1 MKQTNN
7 AIKFLMAQYRAIF
20 KNANIAMLAA
30 IAASALAAGQAQAAD
45 IANWKD
51 VATGD
56 YNGGQEASDKT
67 LKVVVSDDEANNK
80 SSGNFDVNITAGADH
95 TIKGSTHGHALS
107 GGATANTSITLAGD
121 KSKPAQTKLEI
132 GGATDAYVG
141 VTVKSFNNY
150 GGTLSVVGGTDA
162 SSLTAT
168 NIVIG
173 GSAPAAG
180 DAPATVADADP
191 YAIVSLGAKGQIIGA
206 ESGSFLVKT
215 GGELQFAGADS
226 VADAKSGLTID
237 GGAVSVSGAATGTI
251 KGALTM
257 NSGKLTVS
265 GGATATSLK
274 VTGSTTINDG
284 TIKVASGTAG
294 GSLTFEKGVT
304 LNSGSLTIEDGTDA
318 ATSGKLVVSGDAV
331 FNEGSTFTLGGSGAA
346 TFNGNVKFAAGTLA
360 STGTIDLGTV
370 GGATSDAVRNAKLE
384 VAAADFDKLFK
395 DDAKVKVA
403 GHAASGGE
411 LTIAVTGEEKIDL
424 VKSGLFASATG
435 KIDLTGG
442 LEVEATNKAKVAVNV
457 TGNKA
462 DFSADLIDDSEIGK
476 VGLSFGE
483 LAVGN
488 TETAFTLKGA
498 NNEVTVSKSL
508 SHAKGAA
515 QDIKVVSGGTLNLF
529 ADASGSVT
537 AKSITLD
544 AASGPGGKL
553 NVKGKWELPSLT
565 VTSGSANL
573 TNATVTLKQDAVLT
587 TTQTNGVLT
596 LNSSSLDAT
605 KGKLQLGESA
615 AKLEAGSKFTA
626 TGGQLYTI
634 SGTGDSAIVTPTNAA
649 DGNKAPKNAF
659 TSTDGSG
666 ILEIK
671 DAASGTVDA
680 ALANKIKEALGYTG
694 FVEFGGNTKIE
705 AYDQPTANFSNTDM
719 SVVGM
724 YDNTQAVMDQNN
736 TINKGV
742 AAGSIKLHSGTGVGV
757 VSKGVILSNA
767 DKTGNG
773 MFVQTSAGQ
782 PGSVQLS
789 GTSSSITLNGNG
801 KIGAVDAAAAGNGSI
816 MIGSQA
822 KNVASNVEVVGAI
835 GGTNEVGKLVV
846 DGKASLRINAQAGQ
860 GSIKAQNLTLADG
873 SKLFAVG
880 QDITVSTAAKLDGDV
895 TAKSMTLNGTGVH
908 SVAGDALV
916 DLEKLSVAGTLAV
929 GNDDP
934 TISGSATLIAD
945 QMNVTGT
952 LFVDPDWKQPH
963 ATVIVNNLD
972 GSTGETHAG
981 TLNGS
986 AIVGKN
992 AVLAVGFDKSETAKV
1007 DSLIG
1012 QYLNANESF
1021 SSGSGANDVGN
1032 ALILNKSITVAD
1044 NKAIIVDK
1052 TASIDLANG
1061 TTTPD
1066 IATNQNSVVLGAN
1079 SALVVTDKAFAKD
1092 SNGAKVGPAIT
1103 LSNNTSNKFVG
1114 NGGKVILSGNFTAAD
1129 NALKIVSGTGLTVSG
1144 TTEVTT
1150 LNGLLAGKL
1159 TSAGGTV
1166 DLNTTDKVKESFLD
1180 VATPV
1185 RNLLVDSLEG
1195 KYATNTGAGVDFVL
1209 AAASNTVTG
1218 YDVDAAAHAATYA
1231 GAQQAA
1237 VAAVTT
1243 MADAMFGRVG
1253 AVGVEA
1259 ASISATGSQAN
1270 GGVWLTPMY
1279 KSVDSDGFNAE
1290 GASYGS
1296 DVDLAG
1302 VAFGTD
1308 TVNGNMRFGAVFN
1321 IGSGDAEGKG
1331 NGNGLKD
1338 EFDYYGFGIYSAMG
1352 FGNFALVGDAS
1363 MTVIS
1368 HEVEGL
1374 GLRGKADTTAVT
1386 MGVTGQYT
1394 VATPAVDVTPHLGA
1408 RFIRLNTDSYDLVGA
1423 DGAIATT
1430 DFDVQNV
1437 FSVPLGV
1444 TLSKG
1449 FTTGG
1454 WTLAPS
1460 ADLTVAFNT
1469 GDTEAK
1475 STTTFEGL
1483 PSIGLNTEVL
1493 DKVQYGVTLGLGAQ
1507 YGAFGTSFGINY
1519 TGSSNT
1525 DSFGVNALARYMF

>member
-30 IAASALAAGQAQAAD
+30 IAASALAAGQANAAD

-51 VATGD
+51 VVTDD
-56 YNGGQEASDKT
+56 YNGGSEAGDKT
-67 LKVVVSDDEANNK
+67 LQVVVSNKAENNK
-80 SSGNFDVNITAGADH
+80 NTGDFAVNITAGAGH
-95 TIKGSTHGHALS
+95 TIKGSADGNALT
-107 GGATANTSITLAGD
+107 GGDAANTSITLAGD
-121 KSKPAQTKLEI
+121 KADPAQTKLEI
-132 GGATDAYVG
+132 GGAANAYVG

-150 GGTLSVVGGTDA
+150 GGTLSVVGGSKA

-180 DAPATVADADP
+180 DAPSTVADADP
-191 YAIVSLGAKGQIIGA
+191 YAIVKLGASGNIIGA

-265 GGATATSLK
+265 GGTAATTLK
-274 VTGSTTINDG
+274 VTGSTTIHDG
-284 TIKVASGTAG
+284 ALKVASGGTAG
-294 GSLTFEKGVT
+294 GTLTFEKGVT
-304 LNSGSLTIEDGTDA
+304 FNSGSLTIEDGDNPDK
-318 ATSGKLVVSGDAV
+318 SGKLVVSGDAV
-331 FNEGSTFTLGGSGAA
+331 FNKGSKFTLGGSGAA

-370 GGATSDAVRNAKLE
+370 GGATSDAIRNAKLE
-384 VAAADFDKLFK
+384 VAAADFEKLFK

-403 GHAASGGE
+403 GHADSGGE

-424 VKSGLFASATG
+424 VSGGLFGDNG
-435 KIDLTGG
+435 KIDLTDG
-442 LEVEATNKAKVAVNV
+442 LAVETTNKGKVAVTV
-457 TGNKA
+457 TGTKA
-462 DFSADLIDDSEIGK
+462 DFSADAIDDSTIGK

-483 LAVGN
+483 LAVGK
-488 TETAFTLKGA
+488 TEAAFTLKGA
-498 NNEVTVSKSL
+498 NNAVTVSKIL

-573 TNATVTLKQDAVLT
+573 TDATVTLKQDAVLT

-596 LNSSSLDAT
+596 LKSSSLDAT
-605 KGKLQLGESA
+605 KGKLKLGVSGA
-615 AKLEAGSKFTA
+615 ALETGSKFIA
-626 TGGQLYTI
+626 TGAQLYTI
-634 SGTGDSAIVTPTNAA
+634 SGTGDSATVTPTSAP
-649 DGNKAPKNAF
+649 DGNSAPKNAF

-671 DAASGTVDA
+671 DAAAGKVDA

-694 FVEFGGNTKIE
+694 FVEFGGNTQIE
-705 AYDQPTANFSNTDM
+705 AYDQPTANFSKTDM

-724 YDNTQAVMDQNN
+724 YDNTQAVMDKNN
-736 TINKGV
+736 TIDKGV
-742 AAGSIKLHSGTGVGV
+742 AAGSIKLHSGTDVGV
-757 VSKGVILSNA
+757 VSQGVILSNA
-767 DKTGNG
+767 GNTGNG
-773 MFVQTSAGQ
+773 MFVQTSAAK

-846 DGKASLRINAQAGQ
+846 DGKASLIINAKAGQ
-860 GSIKAQNLTLADG
+860 GSIKAKNLTLADG
-873 SKLFAVG
+873 SKLVAVG

-895 TAKSMTLNGTGVH
+895 TAKSMTLNGAVNTI
-908 SVAGDALV
+908 AGDAV
-916 DLEKLSVAGTLAV
+916 IDLEKLSATGVLAV

-952 LFVDPDWKQPH
+952 LFVDPDWQQKH
-963 ATVIVNNLD
+963 ATVIVNNFER
-972 GSTGETHAG
+972 STGETHAG

-1007 DSLIG
+1007 DSLIA
-1012 QYLNANESF
+1012 QYLDADESF

-1052 TASIDLANG
+1052 SASIDLANG

-1066 IATNQNSVVLGAN
+1066 IATNQNSVFLGAN

-1103 LSNNTSNKFVG
+1103 LSNGTANKFVG
-1114 NGGKVILSGNFTAAD
+1114 NGGKIILSGNFTAAD

-1290 GASYGS
+1290 GASYGA

-1302 VAFGTD
+1302 IAFGTD

-1368 HEVEGL
+1368 HDVEGL
-1374 GLRGKADTTAVT
+1374 DLSGKADTKAVT
-1386 MGVTGQYT
+1386 MGLTGQYT
-1394 VATPAVDVTPHLGA
+1394 ISTAAVDVTPHLGA
-1408 RFIRLNTDSYDLVGA
+1408 RFIRLNTDSYDLVGEKGVVA
-1423 DGAIATT
+1423 NTE
-1430 DFDVQNV
+1430 FDVQNV
-1437 FSVPLGV
+1437 FSIPVGV
-1444 TLSKG
+1444 TLSKA
-1449 FTTGG
+1449 FVTGG
-1454 WTLAPS
+1454 WSLAPS

-1525 DSFGVNALARYMF
+1525 DSFGVNAQARYMF

>member
-30 IAASALAAGQAQAAD
+30 IAASALAAGQANAAD

-51 VATGD
+51 VVNGV
-56 YNGGQEASDKT
+56 YNGGSEAADKT

-150 GGTLSVVGGTDA
+150 GGILSVAGGTDA

-215 GGELQFAGADS
+215 GGELKFAGADS

-237 GGAVSVSGAATGTI
+237 GGAINVADSATGTI

-294 GSLTFEKGVT
+294 GALTFEKGVT
-304 LNSGSLTIEDGTDA
+304 FNSGSLAIEDGADA
-318 ATSGKLVVSGDAV
+318 PKSGKLVVSGDAV

-370 GGATSDAVRNAKLE
+370 GGDTAPAVRNAKLE
-384 VAAADFDKLFK
+384 VAATDFDKLFK

-403 GHAASGGE
+403 GNANSGGE

-424 VKSGLFASATG
+424 VKAGLFGDNG
-435 KIDLTGG
+435 KIDLTDG
-442 LEVEATNKAKVAVNV
+442 LAVETTNQGKVAV
-457 TGNKA
+457 TITATKA
-462 DFSADLIDDSEIGK
+462 DFSADAIDDSTIGK
-476 VGLSFGE
+476 VGLSFDE
-483 LAVGN
+483 LAVGK
-488 TETAFTLKGA
+488 TEAAFTLKGA
-498 NNEVTVSKSL
+498 NNAVTVRKSL

-553 NVKGKWELPSLT
+553 YVKGKWELPSLT

-573 TNATVTLKQDAVLT
+573 TDATVTLKQDAVLT
-587 TTQTNGVLT
+587 TTKKDGVLT

-626 TGGQLYTI
+626 TGAQLYTI
-634 SGTGDSAIVTPTNAA
+634 SGKGDSATVTPTNAP
-649 DGNKAPKNAF
+649 DGNSAPKNAF

-680 ALANKIKEALGYTG
+680 ALANKIKKALDYNG
-694 FVEFGGNTKIE
+694 FIQFSGNTQIE

-724 YDNTQAVMDQNN
+724 YDNTQAVMNN
-736 TINKGV
+736 DNNINKGV
-742 AAGSIKLHSGTGVGV
+742 AAGSIKLHSGTDVGV

-767 DKTGNG
+767 GKTGNG
-773 MFVQTSAGQ
+773 MFVQTSAGKA
-782 PGSVQLS
+782 GNVQLD
-789 GTSSSITLNGNG
+789 GASSSITLNGDG
-801 KIGAVDAAAAGNGSI
+801 KIGAIDAKAAGNGSI

-835 GGTNEVGKLVV
+835 GGTQPVGKLVV
-846 DGKASLRINAQAGQ
+846 DGKASLIINAKVGQ
-860 GSIKAQNLTLADG
+860 GSINAQNLTLADG
-873 SKLFAVG
+873 SKLVAVG

-908 SVAGDALV
+908 TVAGDALV

-963 ATVIVNNLD
+963 ATVIVNNFE

-1012 QYLNANESF
+1012 QYLNAKGAF

-1032 ALILNKSITVAD
+1032 ALILNKSIILDD

-1052 TASIDLANG
+1052 SASVDLTNG
-1061 TTTPD
+1061 TTTPAID
-1066 IATNQNSVVLGAN
+1066 ATNQNSVVLGAN

-1103 LSNNTSNKFVG
+1103 LSNSTANKFVG
-1114 NGGKVILSGNFTAAD
+1114 NGGKIILSGNFTAAD
-1129 NALKIVSGTGLTVSG
+1129 NALKIVSGSNLAVSG
-1144 TTEVTT
+1144 NTEVTT

-1166 DLNTTDKVKESFLD
+1166 NLNTTDKVKESFLD

-1209 AAASNTVTG
+1209 ASATNTVTG

-1279 KSVDSDGFNAE
+1279 KSMDSDGFNAE

-1408 RFIRLNTDSYDLVGA
+1408 RFIRLNTDSYDLISAKGVE
-1423 DGAIATT
+1423 AIT

-1507 YGAFGTSFGINY
+1507 YGAFGTSLGINY

-1525 DSFGVNALARYMF
+1525 DSFGVNAQARYMF

>member
-30 IAASALAAGQAQAAD
+30 IAASALAAGQAQAASPVT
-45 IANWKD
+45 IEKWKD
-51 VATGD
+51 VITGD
-56 YNGGQEASDKT
+56 YNGGQGDGDKT
-67 LKVVVSDDEANNK
+67 LTIAPTKTAEDNK
-80 SSGNFDVNITAGADH
+80 NGGEFAVNIVAGDGH
-95 TIKGSTHGHALS
+95 TIKGSADGHEFS
-107 GGATANTSITLAGD
+107 GAKGANTSITLAGD
-121 KSKPAQTKLEI
+121 KADPSTTKLEI
-132 GGATDAYVG
+132 GGAGDAHVG

-150 GGTLSVVGGTDA
+150 GGTLSVVGGSDA

-191 YAIVSLGAKGQIIGA
+191 YAIVSLGASGNIIGA
-206 ESGSFLVKT
+206 ESGSFVVKNGGALNFT
-215 GGELQFAGADS
+215 GKVSSAE
-226 VADAKSGLTID
+226 AKSGLTID
-237 GGAVSVSGAATGTI
+237 GGAINVADSATGTI

-265 GGATATSLK
+265 GGAADTTLK
-274 VTGSTTINDG
+274 VTGSATINDG
-284 TIKVASGTAG
+284 ALKVASGASAG

-304 LNSGSLTIEDGTDA
+304 FNSGSLAIEDGADA
-318 ATSGKLVVSGDAV
+318 PKSGKLVVSGDAV

-403 GHAASGGE
+403 GHTASGGE

-424 VKSGLFASATG
+424 VKSGLFASSSG

-442 LEVEATNKAKVAVNV
+442 LAVDSAQKTKVAVTI
-457 TGNKA
+457 TGQKA

-498 NNEVTVSKSL
+498 NNAVTVSKSL
-508 SHAKGAA
+508 SHAKGA
-515 QDIKVVSGGTLNLF
+515 QDINVVSGGTLNLF

-544 AASGPGGKL
+544 AGGGDGGNL

-573 TNATVTLKQDAVLT
+573 TDATVTLKQDAVLT

-596 LNSSSLDAT
+596 LNSSSLDAS
-605 KGKLQLGESA
+605 KGKLKLGVSGTA
-615 AKLEAGSKFTA
+615 LETGSKFTA
-626 TGGQLYTI
+626 TGAQLYTI
-634 SGTGDSAIVTPTNAA
+634 TGTGDSATVTPTNASN
-649 DGNKAPKNAF
+649 GNTAPQNAF

-680 ALANKIKEALGYTG
+680 ALAKKIKEALGYTG
-694 FVEFGGNTKIE
+694 FVEFGGNTKVE
-705 AYDQPTANFSNTDM
+705 AYDQPTADFSTTDM

-724 YDNTQAVMDQNN
+724 YDNTQAVMDKNN
-736 TINKGV
+736 TIDQGV
-742 AAGSIKLHSGTGVGV
+742 AAGSIKLHSGTDVGV

-767 DKTGNG
+767 GNTGNG
-773 MFVQTSAGQ
+773 MFVQTSAAQ

-801 KIGAVDAAAAGNGSI
+801 KIGAIDAAADGNGSV

-822 KNVASNVEVVGAI
+822 KNVASNVEVIGAI
-835 GGTNEVGKLVV
+835 GGTQPVGKLVV
-846 DGKASLRINAQAGQ
+846 DGKASLIINAKAGQ
-860 GSIKAQNLTLADG
+860 GSIKAKNLTLADG
-873 SKLFAVG
+873 SKLVAVG

-908 SVAGDALV
+908 TVAGDALV

-1007 DSLIG
+1007 DSLIA
-1012 QYLNANESF
+1012 QYLDADESF

-1052 TASIDLANG
+1052 SASVDLTNG
-1061 TTTPD
+1061 TTTPAID
-1066 IATNQNSVVLGAN
+1066 ATNQNSVVLGAN

-1103 LSNNTSNKFVG
+1103 LSNNTANKFVG
-1114 NGGKVILSGNFTAAD
+1114 NGGKIILSGNFTAAD
-1129 NALKIVSGTGLTVSG
+1129 NALKIVSGSNLAVSG
-1144 TTEVTT
+1144 NTEVTT

-1290 GASYGS
+1290 GASYGA
-1296 DVDLAG
+1296 DVDLSG

-1308 TVNGNMRFGAVFN
+1308 TVNGNMR
-1321 IGSGDAEGKG
+1321 
-1331 NGNGLKD
+1331 
-1338 EFDYYGFGIYSAMG
+1338 
-1352 FGNFALVGDAS
+1352 
-1363 MTVIS
+1363 
-1368 HEVEGL
+1368 
-1374 GLRGKADTTAVT
+1374 
-1386 MGVTGQYT
+1386 
-1394 VATPAVDVTPHLGA
+1394 
-1408 RFIRLNTDSYDLVGA
+1408 
-1423 DGAIATT
+1423 
-1430 DFDVQNV
+1430 
-1437 FSVPLGV
+1437 
-1444 TLSKG
+1444 
-1449 FTTGG
+1449 
-1454 WTLAPS
+1454 
-1460 ADLTVAFNT
+1460 
-1469 GDTEAK
+1469 
-1475 STTTFEGL
+1475 
-1483 PSIGLNTEVL
+1483 
-1493 DKVQYGVTLGLGAQ
+1493 
-1507 YGAFGTSFGINY
+1507 
-1519 TGSSNT
+1519 
-1525 DSFGVNALARYMF
+1525 

>member
-1 MKQTNN
+1 MKH
-7 AIKFLMAQYRAIF
+7 
-20 KNANIAMLAA
+20 
-30 IAASALAAGQAQAAD
+30 
-45 IANWKD
+45 
-51 VATGD
+51 
-56 YNGGQEASDKT
+56 
-67 LKVVVSDDEANNK
+67 
-80 SSGNFDVNITAGADH
+80 H
-95 TIKGSTHGHALS
+95 T
-107 GGATANTSITLAGD
+107 
-121 KSKPAQTKLEI
+121 
-132 GGATDAYVG
+132 
-141 VTVKSFNNY
+141 
-150 GGTLSVVGGTDA
+150 
-162 SSLTAT
+162 
-168 NIVIG
+168 
-173 GSAPAAG
+173 
-180 DAPATVADADP
+180 
-191 YAIVSLGAKGQIIGA
+191 
-206 ESGSFLVKT
+206 
-215 GGELQFAGADS
+215 
-226 VADAKSGLTID
+226 
-237 GGAVSVSGAATGTI
+237 
-251 KGALTM
+251 
-257 NSGKLTVS
+257 
-265 GGATATSLK
+265 
-274 VTGSTTINDG
+274 
-284 TIKVASGTAG
+284 
-294 GSLTFEKGVT
+294 
-304 LNSGSLTIEDGTDA
+304 
-318 ATSGKLVVSGDAV
+318 
-331 FNEGSTFTLGGSGAA
+331 
-346 TFNGNVKFAAGTLA
+346 
-360 STGTIDLGTV
+360 
-370 GGATSDAVRNAKLE
+370 
-384 VAAADFDKLFK
+384 
-395 DDAKVKVA
+395 
-403 GHAASGGE
+403 SGGE

-424 VKSGLFASATG
+424 VSGGLFGNDG

-442 LEVEATNKAKVAVNV
+442 LAVEAAQKTKVAATI
-457 TGNKA
+457 TGQKA

-476 VGLSFGE
+476 VGLSFDE
-483 LAVGN
+483 LAVGK
-488 TETAFTLKGA
+488 TEAAFTLKGA
-498 NNEVTVSKSL
+498 NNAVTVSKSL
-508 SHAKGAA
+508 SHAKGA

-544 AASGPGGKL
+544 AGGGDGGNL

-573 TNATVTLKQDAVLT
+573 TDATVTLKQDAVLT
-587 TTQTNGVLT
+587 TTKDNGVLT

-605 KGKLQLGESA
+605 KGKLKLGVSGA
-615 AKLEAGSKFTA
+615 ALETGSKFIA
-626 TGGQLYTI
+626 TGSQLYTI
-634 SGTGDSAIVTPTNAA
+634 SGTGESATVTPTNASN
-649 DGNKAPKNAF
+649 GNTAPQNAF

-671 DAASGTVDA
+671 DAAAGKVDA
-680 ALANKIKEALGYTG
+680 ALAKKIKDALGYKG
-694 FVEFGGNTKIE
+694 FVEFGGNTQIE

-724 YDNTQAVMDQNN
+724 YDNTQAVMNN
-736 TINKGV
+736 DNNINKGV
-742 AAGSIKLHSGTGVGV
+742 AAGSIKLHSGTDVGV
-757 VSKGVILSNA
+757 VSKGLILSNA
-767 DKTGNG
+767 GKTGNG
-773 MFVQTSAGQ
+773 MFVQTSAAQ

-801 KIGAVDAAAAGNGSI
+801 KIGAVDAAAAGDGSI

-846 DGKASLRINAQAGQ
+846 DGKASLSINAQAGQ
-860 GSIKAQNLTLADG
+860 GSIKAKNLTLADG
-873 SKLFAVG
+873 SKLVAVG

-908 SVAGDALV
+908 TVAGDALV

-963 ATVIVNNLD
+963 ATVIVNNFE

-1007 DSLIG
+1007 DSLIA
-1012 QYLNANESF
+1012 QYLDADESF

-1032 ALILNKSITVAD
+1032 ALILNKSITLAD

-1052 TASIDLANG
+1052 NASIDLTNG

-1066 IATNQNSVVLGAN
+1066 IASNQNSVVLGAN

-1103 LSNNTSNKFVG
+1103 LSNGTANKFVG
-1114 NGGKVILSGNFTAAD
+1114 NGGKIILSGNFTAAD
-1129 NALKIVSGTGLTVSG
+1129 NALKIISGSNLAVSG

-1159 TSAGGTV
+1159 TSTGGTV

-1363 MTVIS
+1363 MSVIS

-1386 MGVTGQYT
+1386 MGLTGQYT

-1408 RFIRLNTDSYDLVGA
+1408 RFIRLNTDSYDLIGA

-1444 TLSKG
+1444 TLSKA
-1449 FTTGG
+1449 FVTGG
-1454 WTLAPS
+1454 WSLAPS

-1525 DSFGVNALARYMF
+1525 DSFGVNAQARYMF